1 MRSFLRIC
9 IGLLVVV
16 STSYGQIFFTA
27 KLDGSQEVP
36 PVTTTA
42 SGTGTFI
49 LSRDA
54 TQLTYNITVNGLS
67 GPITGSHFHNAP
79 AGVAAGVVK
88 SLTFTNNT
96 SSGVWSVGDATQPLT
111 DSLLS
116 ELLRGRLYVNIHTGQ
131 YPGGEIRGQVLL
143 SGPVTFTARLEGA
156 QEVPPV
162 STTAAGTGSV
172 TLNPNGTVTWDAT
185 VTGLSGAITGSHFH
199 NGAVGATGGVVKS
212 MTFTNNTSA
221 GTWSASDQSQPLT
234 DLLLRELVR
243 GRLYMNVH
251 TAANPGGEI
260 RGQVLLSPGAVF
272 TAKLD
277 GTQEVPAVSTA
288 ASGTGTFVLSANA
301 SQLSYNIT
309 VNGLSGPITGSH
321 FHNAAAGVAG
331 GVVKSLTFTNNT
343 TSGVWSSS
351 DANQPLTDSLLSE
364 LLRGRLY
371 VNIHTGQNQGGE
383 IRGQVLLTSVVGFA
397 AKLEGAQEV
406 PPVTTTA
413 AGTGSV
419 RVNTDGT
426 VSWDA
431 TVTGLS
437 GAITGSHFHNAATGT
452 AGGVVK
458 SMTFTN
464 NTSTG
469 TWTAT
474 DGTQPLTDMLLREL
488 VKGRLYMNVHT
499 AANPGG
505 EIRGQVLS
513 STGVATSVDRVETPS
528 IPQTFILEQNYPNP
542 FNPTTVIRY
551 SLPGVGA
558 RHDVSLRVYNV
569 LGQEVATLVNGLQ
582 EGGTYAVQFDARG
595 LSSGMYFYRLSTN
608 SGYSAVKNM
617 MLIK

>member
-1 MRSFLRIC
+1 MTTFLRIC
-9 IGLLVVV
+9 VGLLVLV
-16 STSYGQIFFTA
+16 SASYGQILFTA
-27 KLDGSQEVP
+27 KLDGTQEVP
-36 PVTTTA
+36 SVTTTA

-67 GPITGSHFHNAP
+67 GPITGAHFHNGA
-79 AGVAAGVVK
+79 AGVAGGVVK
-88 SLTFTNNT
+88 NISFTNNT
-96 SSGVWSVGDATQPLT
+96 SSGVWSTGDATQPLT

-116 ELLRGRLYVNIHTGQ
+116 ELLRGRLYVNIHTGAN
-131 YPGGEIRGQVLL
+131 PGGEIRGQVLL

-162 STTAAGTGSV
+162 TTTAAGTGSV

-185 VTGLSGAITGSHFH
+185 VTGLSGSITAAHFH
-199 NGAVGATGGVVKS
+199 NAPTGTAGGVVKN
-212 MTFTNNTSA
+212 MTFTNNTST
-221 GTWSASDQSQPLT
+221 GTWSASDGTQPLT
-234 DLLLRELVR
+234 DLLLRELVK

-260 RGQVLLSPGAVF
+260 RGQVLLTPGAVF

-277 GTQEVPAVSTA
+277 GAQEVPAVTTT

-309 VNGLSGPITGSH
+309 VNGLSGPITGAH
-321 FHNAAAGVAG
+321 FHNGAAGVAG
-331 GVVKSLTFTNNT
+331 GVVKNISFTNNT
-343 TSGVWSSS
+343 SSGVWSTG
-351 DANQPLTDSLLSE
+351 DATQPLTDSLLSE

-371 VNIHTGQNQGGE
+371 VNIHTGANPGGE
-383 IRGQVLLTSVVGFA
+383 IRGQVLLTSVVGFT

-419 RVNTDGT
+419 RLNTDGT
-426 VSWDA
+426 VAWDA

-437 GAITGSHFHNAATGT
+437 GSITAAHFHNAPTGT

-458 SMTFTN
+458 NMTFTN
-464 NTSTG
+464 NSSSG

-474 DGTQPLTDMLLREL
+474 DGTQPLTDLLLREL

-499 AANPGG
+499 AQNPGG

-513 STGVATSVDRVETPS
+513 ATGIATSVERVETGS
-528 IPQTFILEQNYPNP
+528 VPQSFTLEQNYPNP
-542 FNPTTVIRY
+542 FNPATVIRY
-551 SLPGVGA
+551 SLPTTA
-558 RHDVSLRVYNV
+558 QITLKVYNV
-569 LGQEVATLVNGLQ
+569 LGQEIATLVNGVQ
-582 EGGTYAVQFDARG
+582 QPGTYTVQFDASG
-595 LSSGMYFYRLSTN
+595 LTSGLYFYRLSSNNGFITTRKMIL
-608 SGYSAVKNM
+608 VK
-617 MLIK
+617 